1 MTALKQKLSKYI
13 VDHKLNPNS
22 FGRKADISPGIITNI
37 MSSDSTNPTI
47 ETALKIAKIMN
58 CSLGKNGIRTEKVQQ
73 HSFTG

>member
-37 MSSDSTNPTI
+37 INIIIFSKKS
-47 ETALKIAKIMN
+47 LKVIIFKYCRINAIFQ
-58 CSLGKNGIRTEKVQQ
+58 IFVI
-73 HSFTG
+73 F